1 MIHHS
6 QQRPRPPHY
15 EEPYM
20 YPPRPYPPSLPPISG
35 QPYGSPGAPAYGN
48 AGKKPRPPAVSGIMT
63 GFTNENG
70 QLDVQK
76 TMATIDTAVKTY
88 QQVSPM
94 IKQLSSIFLYRN

>member
-1 MIHHS
+1 MINHPQH
-6 QQRPRPPHY
+6 RPRPSHY

-35 QPYGSPGAPAYGN
+35 PLNGNPPPPVYGN
-48 AGKKPRPPAVSGIMT
+48 AGKKPMPPAVSGIMT

-70 QLDVQK
+70 NLDVQK
-76 TMATIDTAVKTY
+76 TMTTIDTAVKTY

-94 IKQLSSIFLYRN
+94 IKQLSSIFLYRR